1 MQSVQERRKKME
13 QIQIR
18 QQYVLQLKHAD
29 MINEMYGKLRQ
40 IKHEMNNQMI
50 YLYDLIERRDYE
62 ALDGYIHE
70 MQKQIMQ
77 IASPTDYGNQLVNA
91 ILWVKQKAAAQQNIP
106 FCVHS
111 SVPSEIPVDGKYVTS
126 ILTNLLHNALEA
138 SQKTEKPQIW
148 VILEMRQ
155 NYFYCCVINRVQYD
169 VLRKN
174 PWLNT
179 TKKDKQNH
187 GFGIKNIK
195 NIANQMRGMVRFS
208 MQKDCFVATVMI
220 PCTEKN
226 KN

>member
-1 MQSVQERRKKME
+1 ME

-111 SVPSEIPVDGKYVTS
+111 SVPSEIPVDVKYVTS
-126 ILTNLLHNALEA
+126 ILTNLLDNALEA

-174 PWLNT
+174 P
-179 TKKDKQNH
+179 
-187 GFGIKNIK
+187 
-195 NIANQMRGMVRFS
+195 
-208 MQKDCFVATVMI
+208 
-220 PCTEKN
+220 
-226 KN
+226 